1 MTSAASPQNLKNDC
15 GAADLGYRA
24 YSDLNS
30 KSTSDVVALAIA
42 PHLSFG
48 LDEPLPDQIVVGKGE
63 ILPLKGWCYSVSGP
77 LQTLDVIAGSTV
89 TAVPNHSW
97 GRTDIFMEQCPAL
110 DPSGNSLL
118 SGFHAF
124 IPFAPV
130 TADTDV
136 TLSLRATLK
145 GGDVVKQAIGTV
157 RLRPSYGA
165 DPATVTWPSTGP
177 RVAICMAMFRP
188 PPALFLAQV
197 ASIQAQTH
205 TNWVCIISDDNTEQ
219 KDYDPI
225 RALLNGDGRF
235 LFFQNQ
241 SRLNF
246 YDNFQQALCRAP
258 VDADFIALCDQD
270 DVWHPNKLETLLGAF
285 KEGTQLAYSDA
296 RLVGQDGQVLSDTFW
311 VGRQN
316 NYSDLST
323 LLVANTITG
332 AASMIR
338 ASLLPDVLPFPR
350 QVGPAF
356 HDHWIGL
363 VAMVRG
369 GVAYVDTPLYDY
381 VQHGTGVIGHNF
393 RRWPGVVAA
402 MVHVVQAGPNY
413 RDMLLTMNLTL
424 KQAVN
429 DYQFVQQKI
438 ALARMLLL
446 RNPDMSAQH
455 RKILQRFARFETSM
469 RAALA
474 ERIAALRA
482 KRSTL
487 NLEGLLLWS
496 MLGVRLR
503 NYGLKAKQGSITRQQ
518 IHNHEVRAVEA
529 AAMAADPAA
538 LPVLAGPQKP
548 HEFYPG
554 NIPVLEFG
562 TTKWIHRNILP
573 FTLDISDTH
582 PKRVNVLLA
591 TINFSYVF
599 GGYIGMFNLALRLV
613 REGYRVRIILLE
625 NTEWN
630 MEDWRR
636 QIQKYPGLTTL
647 FDEVEVML
655 RWDRAIPIET
665 NPADRFVATNCWS
678 AHVAH
683 HSAKLL
689 EEKRFLF
696 MAQEYEPFFMA
707 MNSISALFQQAYT
720 LPQLT
725 LYSTELLQ
733 DYFRRERIG
742 VFAKPDGE
750 ANALVFSN
758 AIQKFYPTREQI
770 TRPQRR
776 FLFYARWEEHAARN
790 LFELALM
797 AIAKLVKDPR
807 VDLTGWSFHGIGSLG
822 GNTLE
827 LAEGLPLELVPK
839 TTLDEYI
846 KLMPN
851 FDVGLSLMMTP
862 HPSLVPIEMA
872 SAGMWTVTNTFA
884 NKTAEKLRSIS
895 TNLIGVLP
903 TVDAICEGLVDAM
916 ARVDQVDER
925 LAGAKVNWPTDWDHA
940 FPDDSMNRVR
950 AFLGEP

>member
-1 MTSAASPQNLKNDC
+1 M
-15 GAADLGYRA
+15 
-24 YSDLNS
+24 SDA
-30 KSTSDVVALAIA
+30 VALVTQTETCLA
-42 PHLSFG
+42 FG
-48 LDEPLPDQIVVGKGE
+48 LDEPLPDQILVGKGE
-63 ILPLKGWCYSVSGP
+63 ILPLRGWCYSVNGP
-77 LQTLDVIAGSTV
+77 LRTLEVVAGGTV

-97 GRTDIFMEQCPAL
+97 GRTDIFAEQCPTL
-110 DPSGNSLL
+110 DQSGNSLL

-145 GGDVVKQAIGTV
+145 DGDVVEQAIGTV
-157 RLRPSYGA
+157 RLRTGYGA
-165 DPATVTWPSTGP
+165 DPAKVTWQSAGP

-219 KDYDPI
+219 EDYDRI
-225 RALLNGDGRF
+225 RAQLSSDERF
-235 LFFQNQ
+235 VFFQNQ

-246 YDNFQQALCRAP
+246 YDNFQQALCHAP
-258 VDADFIALCDQD
+258 ADADFIALCDQD

-285 KEGTQLAYSDA
+285 KDGTQLAYSDA
-296 RLVGQDGQVLSDTFW
+296 RLVGEDGQVLSHTFW
-311 VGRQN
+311 VGRRN
-316 NYSDLST
+316 NYTDLST

-381 VQHGTGVIGHNF
+381 VQHGSGVIGHNF
-393 RRWPGVVAA
+393 RRWPGVIAA
-402 MVHVVQAGPNY
+402 MVHVIQAGPNR

-424 KQAVN
+424 KQAVD

-446 RNPDMSAQH
+446 RNPNLSAPH
-455 RKILQRFARFETSM
+455 RKVLQRFARFETSL
-469 RAALA
+469 RAAMA

-518 IHNHEVRAVEA
+518 THDHGVRMLRAVEA
-529 AAMAADPAA
+529 VAIAAEPPAA
-538 LPVLAGPQKP
+538 LPVLTEAEKP

-573 FTLDISDTH
+573 FTLDVSDAH

-613 REGYRVRIILLE
+613 HEGYRVRIVLLE

-655 RWDRAIPIET
+655 RWDRTIPVET

-689 EEKRFLF
+689 DESRFLF

-733 DYFRRERIG
+733 DFFRRERIG
-742 VFAKPDGE
+742 IFAKPDGE

-884 NKTAEKLRSIS
+884 NKTAEELRSIS

-903 TVDAICEGLVDAM
+903 TVDAICDGLVDAM

-940 FPDDSMNRVR
+940 FPDDTMNRVR

>member
-1 MTSAASPQNLKNDC
+1 MS
-15 GAADLGYRA
+15 GA
-24 YSDLNS
+24 
-30 KSTSDVVALAIA
+30 VAQVTETHLA
-42 PHLSFG
+42 LG
-48 LDEPLPDQIVVGKGE
+48 LDEPLPDQILIGKAQ
-63 ILPLKGWCYSVSGP
+63 ILPLKGWCYSVNGP
-77 LQTLDVIAGSTV
+77 LRTLEVIAGDRV
-89 TAVPNHSW
+89 IVVPNFSW
-97 GRTDIFMEQCPAL
+97 GRTDIFAEQCPTL

-124 IPFAPV
+124 VPFAPV
-130 TADTDV
+130 AADTDV
-136 TLSLRATLK
+136 TLSIRATLK
-145 GGDVVKQAIGTV
+145 NGRVVERTLGTI
-157 RLRPSYGA
+157 RLRPGYGA
-165 DPATVTWPSTGP
+165 NPAKVTWQPTGP

-188 PPALFLAQV
+188 PPALFLAQI

-205 TNWVCIISDDNTEQ
+205 TNWVCIISDDNTE
-219 KDYDPI
+219 KEDYDRI
-225 RALLNGDGRF
+225 RAHLSGDERF

-258 VDADFIALCDQD
+258 ADADYIALCDQD

-285 KEGTQLAYSDA
+285 KDGIQLAYSDA
-296 RLVGQDGQVLSDTFW
+296 RLVGEDGRILSETFW
-311 VGRQN
+311 TGRQN
-316 NYSDLST
+316 NYVDLST
-323 LLVANTITG
+323 LMVANTITG
-332 AASMIR
+332 AASMMR

-369 GVAYVDTPLYDY
+369 GVVYVDTALYDY
-381 VQHGTGVIGHNF
+381 VQHGSGVIGHNF
-393 RRWPGVVAA
+393 CRWPGAVAA
-402 MVHVVQAGPNY
+402 LLHVLQAGPKP
-413 RDMLLTMNLTL
+413 RDMLLTMSLTL
-424 KQAVN
+424 KQAVD

-438 ALARMLLL
+438 ALTRLLL
-446 RNPDMSAQH
+446 ARNPDLSGLH
-455 RKILQRFARFETSM
+455 RKVLQRFARFETSV

-474 ERIAALRA
+474 ERIAAIRA
-482 KRSTL
+482 RRPTL

-503 NYGLKAKQGSITRQQ
+503 NYGLKTRQRSITKQQ
-518 IHNHEVRAVEA
+518 TYDHGVRLLRAVA
-529 AAMAADPAA
+529 AEPHAARPMLADAA
-538 LPVLAGPQKP
+538 KPQE
-548 HEFYPG
+548 HHTGY
-554 NIPVLEFG
+554 IPVLEFG
-562 TTKWIHRNILP
+562 TTKWIYRNILP
-573 FTLDISDTH
+573 LTLDVSEKH

-591 TINFSYVF
+591 TINFSYIF
-599 GGYIGMFNLALRLV
+599 GGYIGMFNLALRLA
-613 REGYRVRIILLE
+613 REGYQVRIILHE
-625 NTEWN
+625 NTEWDIG
-630 MEDWRR
+630 DWRR

-655 RWDRAIPIET
+655 RWDRFIPVEA
-665 NPADRFVATNCWS
+665 NPADRFVATNCWA
-678 AHVAH
+678 AHIAH
-683 HSAKLL
+683 HSAKQL
-689 EEKRFLF
+689 EEKRFIF

-725 LYSTELLQ
+725 LFSTELLQ
-733 DYFRRERIG
+733 DFFRRERIG
-742 VFAKPDGE
+742 IFAKPDGE
-750 ANALVFSN
+750 ANAIVFSN

-770 TRPQRR
+770 TRSQRR
-776 FLFYARWEEHAARN
+776 LLFYARWEEHAARN

-822 GNTLE
+822 GNMLE

-884 NKTAEKLRSIS
+884 NKTAEQLRLIS
-895 TNLIGVLP
+895 TNLIGVPP
-903 TVDAICEGLVDAM
+903 TVEAICDGLVEAM
-916 ARVDQVDER
+916 ARVDQIDER

-940 FPDDSMNRVR
+940 FPDESMKRVR